1 MQKIKFFRF
10 TNFYFSFLLF
20 FNNLYYYDRTDV
32 TIMKTIEEINQRIK
46 DGDAV
51 VVTAAEMTN
60 IVRENGADKAVED
73 IDVVT
78 TGTFGAMCSSGA
90 FLNFGHTDPP
100 IKMTK
105 TYLNGVEAYS
115 GLAAVDTYIG
125 ATQPSRIPEIGI
137 DYGGAHVIE
146 DLIRGKDIEL
156 VASSYGTDCYPLTDL
171 KTHVNIENLNDAVM
185 VNPRNCYQNYAA
197 AINTTDETI
206 YTYMGTL
213 LPNMGNISFS
223 SAGGL
228 SPLLNDPYFQTIGL
242 GTKIF
247 MCGGEGYVIGEG
259 TQHNTEVQ
267 RKNGV
272 PINGAGT
279 LMLKG
284 DMKQMDSEF
293 IRGATMPKYGS
304 TLYMGL
310 GIPIPILNSDI
321 AQRTAI
327 SDEDIVCQ
335 IMDYG
340 TPKRSKPIVIES
352 NYKQLR
358 SGSVEINGVEIE
370 TSPLSS
376 YKKALEIAQELKSW
390 IDNGDF
396 LLTNPVK
403 LLKSVGSSPRP
414 LEIRRQT
421 VLVNEIKSKPLITA
435 SPNDNISDV
444 AKRMVQNSVNHLPVV
459 DTDQKLLGIVTS
471 WDIANAVAK
480 GRIMLKDVMTK
491 KVVIARE
498 DETVDVIA
506 RRIDKHEISGLPII
520 SKNNKVM
527 GMITAEDISRLMCAR
542 NLKDGV

>member
-1 MQKIKFFRF
+1 
-10 TNFYFSFLLF
+10 
-20 FNNLYYYDRTDV
+20 
-32 TIMKTIEEINQRIK
+32 MKTIEEINQRIK

-51 VVTAAEMTN
+51 VVTAAEMTR
-60 IVRENGADKAVED
+60 IVKENGPEKAAED

-105 TYLNGVEAYS
+105 TFLNDVEAYS
-115 GLAAVDTYIG
+115 GLAAVDSYIG

-137 DYGGAHVIE
+137 SYGGAHVIE

-171 KTHVNIENLNDAVM
+171 KTHINLENLNEAIM

-197 AINTTDETI
+197 AVNTTDDTI

-213 LPNMGNISFS
+213 LPNMGNVSFS

-228 SPLLNDPYFQTIGL
+228 SPLLNDPYFQTIGM

-247 MCGGEGYVIGEG
+247 LCGAEGYVIGEG

-267 RKNGV
+267 RKKGV

-284 DMKQMDSEF
+284 DMKEMDPEYV
-293 IRGATMPKYGS
+293 RGATMPKYGS
-304 TLYMGL
+304 TLYVGA

-321 AQRTAI
+321 AQKTAI

-340 TPKRSKPIVIES
+340 VPKRSKPVILET
-352 NYKQLR
+352 NYKELR

-376 YKKALEIAQELKSW
+376 YKKALEIAEELKSW

-396 LLTNPVK
+396 LLSNPVK
-403 LLKSVGSSPRP
+403 LLVSEGFTPRP

-435 SPNDNISDV
+435 SPNDDISDV
-444 AKRMVQNSVNHLPVV
+444 AKKMVQNSINHLPVV
-459 DTDQKLLGIVTS
+459 DADQMLLGIVTS
-471 WDIANAVAK
+471 WDIANAVAMGK
-480 GRIMLKDVMTK
+480 TLLKDVMTK

-498 DETVDVIA
+498 DEPVDVIA
-506 RRIDKHEISGLPII
+506 RRIDKHEISGMPII
-520 SKNNKVM
+520 SKNNRVK

-542 NLKDGV
+542 NLKEGV

>member
-1 MQKIKFFRF
+1 
-10 TNFYFSFLLF
+10 
-20 FNNLYYYDRTDV
+20 
-32 TIMKTIEEINQRIK
+32 MKTIEDINQRIK

-51 VVTAAEMTN
+51 VVTAAEMTE
-60 IVRENGADKAVED
+60 IVKENGVNIASKEVD
-73 IDVVT
+73 IVT

-105 TYLNGVEAYS
+105 TYLNGVESYS

-125 ATQPSRIPEIGI
+125 ATQPNRNPDVGI

-146 DLIRGKDIEL
+146 DLIQGKDIEL
-156 VASSYGTDCYPLTDL
+156 IASSYGTDCYPLTDL
-171 KTHVNIENLNDAVM
+171 KTHINIENLNDAIM
-185 VNPRNCYQNYAA
+185 VNPRNSYQNYAA
-197 AINTTDETI
+197 AVNSTED
-206 YTYMGTL
+206 TL
-213 LPNMGNISFS
+213 LPNMGNVSFS

-228 SPLLNDPYFQTIGL
+228 SPLLNDPYFKTIGI

-247 MCGGEGYVIGEG
+247 LCGAEGYIIGEG

-272 PINGAGT
+272 PVNGAGT

-284 DMKQMDSEF
+284 DMKAMDHEYV
-293 IRGATMPKYGS
+293 RGATMPKYGS
-304 TLYMGL
+304 TLYVGM

-335 IMDYG
+335 VMDYG
-340 TPKRSKPIVIES
+340 IPKRNKPIIIET
-352 NYKQLR
+352 NYKELR
-358 SGSVEINGVEIE
+358 SGVIEINGNEIE

-376 YKKALEIAQELKSW
+376 YKKALKIAEELKSW
-390 IDNGDF
+390 INKGNF
-396 LLTNPVK
+396 FLTNPVK
-403 LLKSVGSSPRP
+403 LLASEGSSPGP

-421 VLVNEIKSKPLITA
+421 ILVNEIKSKTLIIA
-435 SPNDNISDV
+435 SPNDDISDV
-444 AKRMVQNSVNHLPVV
+444 ARRLVQNNVNHLPVV
-459 DTDQKLLGIVTS
+459 DQNKKLLGIVTS

-480 GRIMLKDVMTK
+480 GKTMLKDVMTK

-498 DETVDVIA
+498 DEPVDIIA

-520 SKNNKVM
+520 DKNNRVM

-542 NLKDGV
+542 NHKEGV

>member
-1 MQKIKFFRF
+1 
-10 TNFYFSFLLF
+10 
-20 FNNLYYYDRTDV
+20 
-32 TIMKTIEEINQRIK
+32 MKTIEEINERIK
-46 DGDAV
+46 NGDAV
-51 VVTAAEMTN
+51 VVTAVEMTQ
-60 IVRENGADKAVED
+60 IVRENGAEKAAED

-125 ATQPSRIPEIGI
+125 ATQPSRNPEIGI

-156 VASSYGTDCYPLTDL
+156 IASSYGTDCYPLTDL
-171 KTHVNIENLNDAVM
+171 KTHVNIENLNEAIM
-185 VNPRNCYQNYAA
+185 VNPRNSYQNYAA
-197 AINTTDETI
+197 AVNSTDETI

-213 LPNMGNISFS
+213 LPNMGNVSFS

-228 SPLLNDPYFQTIGL
+228 SPLLNDPYFQTIGM

-247 MCGGEGYVIGEG
+247 LCGAEGYVIGEG

-272 PINGAGT
+272 PTDGAGT

-284 DMKQMDSEF
+284 DMKEMNHEYV
-293 IRGATMPKYGS
+293 RGATMPKYGS
-304 TLYMGL
+304 SLYVGA

-321 AQRTAI
+321 AQKTAI
-327 SDEDIVCQ
+327 SDEDIVCHVL
-335 IMDYG
+335 DYG
-340 TPKRSKPIVIES
+340 VAKRSKPTVLET
-352 NYKQLR
+352 NYKELR
-358 SGSVEINGVEIE
+358 SGSIEINGVEIE

-376 YKKALEIAQELKSW
+376 YKKALKIAEELKSW
-390 IDNGDF
+390 IDQGDF

-403 LLKSVGSSPRP
+403 LLVSEGRSPRP

-421 VLVNEIKSKPLITA
+421 VLVNEIKGKPLIIA
-435 SPNDNISDV
+435 SPDDDITDV
-444 AKRMVQNSVNHLPVV
+444 AKRLVQNNVNHLPVV
-459 DTDQKLLGIVTS
+459 DSDNKLLGIVTS

-480 GRIMLKDVMTK
+480 GENRLKDVMTK

-498 DETVDVIA
+498 DEPIDVIA

-520 SKNNKVM
+520 DKNNRVK
-527 GMITAEDISRLMCAR
+527 GMITAEDISRLMCVR
-542 NLKDGV
+542 NVEEGV

>member
-1 MQKIKFFRF
+1 
-10 TNFYFSFLLF
+10 
-20 FNNLYYYDRTDV
+20 
-32 TIMKTIEEINQRIK
+32 MKTIEEINERIK
-46 DGDAV
+46 NGDAV
-51 VVTAAEMTN
+51 VVTAVEMTQ
-60 IVRENGADKAVED
+60 IVRENGAEKAAED

-125 ATQPSRIPEIGI
+125 ATQPSRNPEIGI

-156 VASSYGTDCYPLTDL
+156 IASSYGTDCYPLTDL
-171 KTHVNIENLNDAVM
+171 KTHVNIENLNEAIM
-185 VNPRNCYQNYAA
+185 VNPRNSYQNYAA
-197 AINTTDETI
+197 AVNSTDETI

-213 LPNMGNISFS
+213 LPNMGNVSFS

-228 SPLLNDPYFQTIGL
+228 SPLLNDPYFQTIGM

-247 MCGGEGYVIGEG
+247 LCGAEGYVIGEG

-272 PINGAGT
+272 PTDGAGT

-284 DMKQMDSEF
+284 DMKEMDHEYV
-293 IRGATMPKYGS
+293 RGATMPKYGS
-304 TLYMGL
+304 TLYVGA

-327 SDEDIVCQ
+327 SDEDIVCHV
-335 IMDYG
+335 IDYG
-340 TPKRSKPIVIES
+340 VAKRSKPTMLET
-352 NYKQLR
+352 NYKELR
-358 SGSVEINGVEIE
+358 SGSIEINGVEIE
-370 TSPLSS
+370 SSPLSS
-376 YKKALEIAQELKSW
+376 YKKALKIAEELKSW

-403 LLKSVGSSPRP
+403 LLASEGRSPRP

-421 VLVNEIKSKPLITA
+421 VLVNEIKGKPLIIA
-435 SPNDNISDV
+435 SPND
-444 AKRMVQNSVNHLPVV
+444 
-459 DTDQKLLGIVTS
+459 
-471 WDIANAVAK
+471 
-480 GRIMLKDVMTK
+480 
-491 KVVIARE
+491 
-498 DETVDVIA
+498 
-506 RRIDKHEISGLPII
+506 
-520 SKNNKVM
+520 
-527 GMITAEDISRLMCAR
+527 DIS
-542 NLKDGV
+542 

>member
-1 MQKIKFFRF
+1 
-10 TNFYFSFLLF
+10 
-20 FNNLYYYDRTDV
+20 
-32 TIMKTIEEINQRIK
+32 MKTIEEINQRIK

-51 VVTAAEMTN
+51 VVTAAEMTQ
-60 IVRENGADKAVED
+60 IVKEDGADKAAKD

-105 TYLNGVEAYS
+105 SYLNGVEAYS
-115 GLAAVDTYIG
+115 GLAAVDSYIG
-125 ATQPSRIPEIGI
+125 ATQPSKNPEIGI

-146 DLIRGKDIEL
+146 DLIRGRDIEL

-171 KTHVNIENLNDAVM
+171 RTHINIDNLNEAIM
-185 VNPRNCYQNYAA
+185 VNPRNCYQNYASA
-197 AINTTDETI
+197 VNSTDETI

-213 LPNMGNISFS
+213 LSNMGNVSFS

-228 SPLLNDPYFQTIGL
+228 SPLLNDPYFQTIGM
-242 GTKIF
+242 GTRIF
-247 MCGGEGYVIGEG
+247 LCGAEGYVIGEG

-272 PINGAGT
+272 PVNGAGT

-284 DMKQMDSEF
+284 DMKQMDHEF
-293 IRGATMPKYGS
+293 VRGATMPKYGS
-304 TLYMGL
+304 TLYVGA

-321 AQRTAI
+321 ASKTAI

-335 IMDYG
+335 VMDYG
-340 TPKRSKPIVIES
+340 VPKRNKPIVVET
-352 NYKQLR
+352 NYKELR
-358 SGSVEINGVEIE
+358 SGSIEINGVEIE
-370 TSPLSS
+370 SSPLSS
-376 YKKALEIAQELKSW
+376 YKKALEIAEELKSW
-390 IDNGDF
+390 IDKGNF
-396 LLTNPVK
+396 FLTNPVK
-403 LLKSVGSSPRP
+403 LLASQGSSPGP

-421 VLVNEIKSKPLITA
+421 ILVNEIKSKALIIA
-435 SPNDNISDV
+435 SPNDDIRDV
-444 AKRMVQNSVNHLPVV
+444 AKRMVQNNVNHLPVV
-459 DTDQKLLGIVTS
+459 DADQKLLGIVTS

-480 GRIMLKDVMTK
+480 GITMLKEVMTK

-498 DETVDVIA
+498 DEPVDVIA
-506 RRIDKHEISGLPII
+506 RRIDKHEISGMPII
-520 SKNNKVM
+520 DKNNRVM

-542 NLKDGV
+542 NREEGV

>member
-1 MQKIKFFRF
+1 
-10 TNFYFSFLLF
+10 
-20 FNNLYYYDRTDV
+20 
-32 TIMKTIEEINQRIK
+32 MKTIEEINERIK
-46 DGDAV
+46 NGDAV
-51 VVTAAEMTN
+51 VVTAVEMTQ
-60 IVRENGADKAVED
+60 IVRENGAEKAAED

-125 ATQPSRIPEIGI
+125 ATQPSRNPEIGI

-146 DLIRGKDIEL
+146 DLINGKDIEL
-156 VASSYGTDCYPLTDL
+156 IASSYGTDCYPLTDL
-171 KTHVNIENLNDAVM
+171 KTHVNIENLNEAIM
-185 VNPRNCYQNYAA
+185 VNPRNSYQNYAA
-197 AINTTDETI
+197 AVNSTDETI

-213 LPNMGNISFS
+213 LPNMGNVSFS

-228 SPLLNDPYFQTIGL
+228 SPLLNDPYFQTIGM

-247 MCGGEGYVIGEG
+247 LCGAEGYVIGEG

-272 PINGAGT
+272 PTDGAGT

-284 DMKQMDSEF
+284 DMKEMDHEYV
-293 IRGATMPKYGS
+293 RGATMPKYGS
-304 TLYMGL
+304 TLYVGA

-327 SDEDIVCQ
+327 SDEDIVCNVL
-335 IMDYG
+335 DYG
-340 TPKRSKPIVIES
+340 VAKRSKPTMLET
-352 NYKQLR
+352 NYKELR
-358 SGSVEINGVEIE
+358 SGSIEINGVEIE
-370 TSPLSS
+370 SSPLSS
-376 YKKALEIAQELKSW
+376 YKKALKIAEELKSW

-403 LLKSVGSSPRP
+403 LLASEGRSPRP
-414 LEIRRQT
+414 LKIRRQT
-421 VLVNEIKSKPLITA
+421 VLVNEIKGKPLIIA
-435 SPNDNISDV
+435 NPNDDITDV
-444 AKRMVQNSVNHLPVV
+444 AKRLVQNNVNHLPVV
-459 DTDQKLLGIVTS
+459 DSDNKLLGIVTS

-480 GRIMLKDVMTK
+480 GENRLKDVMTK

-498 DETVDVIA
+498 DEPVDVIA

-520 SKNNKVM
+520 DKNNRVK
-527 GMITAEDISRLMCAR
+527 GMITAEDISRLMCVK
-542 NLKDGV
+542 NVEEGV